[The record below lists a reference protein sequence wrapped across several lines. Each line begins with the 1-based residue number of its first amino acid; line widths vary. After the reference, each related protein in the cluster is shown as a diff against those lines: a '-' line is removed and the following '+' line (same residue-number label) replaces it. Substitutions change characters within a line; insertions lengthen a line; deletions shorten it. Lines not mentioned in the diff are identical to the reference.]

1 MKKGFFLVT
10 LMALTS
16 SLYANELTHIHFKQE
31 GEVSKLEL
39 EFSDE
44 NILANKFSNPE
55 DKQIF
60 VDLKDSTAS
69 DRVRRGFDTS
79 EFSGSV
85 VFVKTYP
92 KSTSPT
98 DLRVALQLRENVRSL
113 MQKVGN
119 RLILTVENRFGVFT
133 QSKIEAEEGVKLSQG
148 KEDDGVRINVPK
160 SDSIEDILENLTL
173 SGPKKYIG
181 KKISINVRNMSVED
195 ILNMIAESSGF
206 NVIITDEV
214 RKLPPL
220 SITLTNIP
228 WDQIL
233 DTVLDLNKLVA
244 QKNGAILLINSL
256 AKATEEKK
264 LEIEAQKLTE
274 KEEPLVTKVFLLSF
288 ASNKDM
294 QKILANYT
302 TKERGSIEIDER
314 TNSLIV
320 RDTADII
327 ERIRKIIEVLD
338 TQTPQVLIESK
349 IVEVNE
355 NYSRRLGLT
364 NGVKFGYD
372 PIGRQSTS
380 TAIVG
385 VKQVGTDV
393 GGPGFSFSSAPG
405 GAGDAFMGLLV
416 GRFGRLVNLDF
427 QLELMETE
435 SKAKVI
441 SNPKVIA
448 ENKKKA
454 RIRSADY
461 IPYRSQSDPEAG
473 TIEWKEL
480 EAQLKLEVTPQITND
495 GSILMEVEIEKDEFK
510 SIPEVLDKP
519 VERSSRSVKT
529 SVLVDNGSTAVIGG
543 IYRESKQ
550 NSVTGAPFLKDLPII
565 GWLFRRPDVIQNA
578 KTEMVVF
585 LTPRIINQEEA
596 GLVDSVEAK

>member
-1 MKKGFFLVT
+1 MKKGFFLVVIVALAST
-10 LMALTS
+10 LSAS
-16 SLYANELTHIHFKQE
+16 ELKFIHFKQE

-44 NILANKFSNPE
+44 NIIANKYSNPE

-60 VDLKDSTAS
+60 IDLKGTTAS

-119 RLILTVENRFGVFT
+119 RLVLSVENRFGVFT
-133 QSKIEAEEGVKLSQG
+133 QSKIEAEEGANVSQG
-148 KEDDGVRINVPK
+148 KQDDGVRINVPK
-160 SDSIEDILENLTL
+160 SDSLEDILENLTL
-173 SGPKKYIG
+173 AGPKKYIG
-181 KKISINVRNMSVED
+181 KKISLNVKNISIED

-214 RKLPPL
+214 RKLPPV
-220 SITLTNIP
+220 SITLTNLA
-228 WDQIL
+228 WDEIL
-233 DTVLDLNKLVA
+233 DTVLDINKLVA
-244 QKNGAILLINSL
+244 KKNGAILLINSL

-264 LEIEAQKLTE
+264 LEIEAKKLTE

-294 QKILANYT
+294 QKILTSYA

-349 IVEVNE
+349 IIEVNE
-355 NYSRRLGLT
+355 NYSRRLGLS
-364 NGVKFGYD
+364 NGVKFGFD
-372 PIGRQSTS
+372 PIGSQATT

-385 VKQVGTDV
+385 NGAGTSAI
-393 GGPGFSFSSAPG
+393 GGPGFSFNSAPG
-405 GAGDAFMGLLV
+405 GAGEAFMGLMV
-416 GRFGRLVNLDF
+416 GRFQRLINLDF
-427 QLELMETE
+427 QIEMMESE
-435 SKAKVI
+435 EKVKVI

-454 RIRSADY
+454 QIRSADY

-480 EAQLKLEVTPQITND
+480 EAKLSLEVTPQITND
-495 GSILMEVEIEKDEFK
+495 GSILMDVEIEKDEFK
-510 SIPEVLDKP
+510 SVPEVLDKP
-519 VERSSRSVKT
+519 VERSTRSVKT

-550 NSVTGAPFLKDLPII
+550 NTVTGAPFLKDLPII
-565 GWLFRRPDVIQNA
+565 GWLFRRPDQIKNS
-578 KTEMVVF
+578 KTELVVF

-596 GLVDSVEAK
+596 GLVDSVDAK

>member
-1 MKKGFFLVT
+1 
-10 LMALTS
+10 
-16 SLYANELTHIHFKQE
+16 
-31 GEVSKLEL
+31 
-39 EFSDE
+39 
-44 NILANKFSNPE
+44 
-55 DKQIF
+55 
-60 VDLKDSTAS
+60 
-69 DRVRRGFDTS
+69 
-79 EFSGSV
+79 
-85 VFVKTYP
+85 
-92 KSTSPT
+92 
-98 DLRVALQLRENVRSL
+98 
-113 MQKVGN
+113 
-119 RLILTVENRFGVFT
+119 
-133 QSKIEAEEGVKLSQG
+133 
-148 KEDDGVRINVPK
+148 
-160 SDSIEDILENLTL
+160 
-173 SGPKKYIG
+173 
-181 KKISINVRNMSVED
+181 
-195 ILNMIAESSGF
+195 MIAESSGF

-264 LEIEAQKLTE
+264 LEIEAQKLTQ

-294 QKILANYT
+294 QKILATYA

-355 NYSRRLGLT
+355 NYSRSLGLT
-364 NGVKFGYD
+364 KGVSFGFD
-372 PIGRQSTS
+372 PIGRQASSQAVVGTPT
-380 TAIVG
+380 TAIG
-385 VKQVGTDV
+385 SDT
-393 GGPGFSFSSAPG
+393 GGPGFSFNSAPG
-405 GAGDAFMGLLV
+405 GAGNAFMGLMV
-416 GRFGRLVNLDF
+416 KRFHRLIDLDF
-427 QLELMETE
+427 QIEMMESE
-435 SKAKVI
+435 EKAKVV

-454 RIRSADY
+454 KIRSADY

-510 SIPEVLDKP
+510 SIPDVLDKP

-550 NSVTGAPFLKDLPII
+550 NIVTGAPFLKDLPII
-565 GWLFRRPDVIQNA
+565 GWLFRRPDVVRNS

-596 GLVDSVEAK
+596 GLVDSIDAK

>member
-1 MKKGFFLVT
+1 MKKGFFLVILGLVSFT
-10 LMALTS
+10 LF
-16 SLYANELTHIHFKQE
+16 ANELKFIHFKQE

-39 EFSDE
+39 EFADD
-44 NILANKFSNPE
+44 NIIANKNSNPE

-60 VDLKDSTAS
+60 VDLKDATAS

-92 KSTSPT
+92 KSTDPK

-119 RLILTVENRFGVFT
+119 RLVLTVENRFGVFT
-133 QSKIEAEEGVKLSQG
+133 QSKIEAEEGSKVSQD
-148 KEDDGVRINVPK
+148 KEDDGVKINIPK
-160 SDSIEDILENLTL
+160 SDSLEDILENLTL
-173 SGPKKYIG
+173 AGPKKYIG
-181 KKISINVRNMSVED
+181 KKISLNVRNISVED

-233 DTVLDLNKLVA
+233 DTVLELNKLVA

-274 KEEPLVTKVFLLSF
+274 KEEPLVTKVFMLSF

-302 TKERGSIEIDER
+302 TKARGSIEIDER

-327 ERIRKIIEVLD
+327 ERIRRIIEVLD
-338 TQTPQVLIESK
+338 TQTPQVLIEAK

-355 NYSRRLGLT
+355 NYSRNIGLT
-364 NGVKFGYD
+364 NGLKFGYD
-372 PIGRQSTS
+372 PIGTKA
-380 TAIVG
+380 TAASGVG
-385 VKQVGTDV
+385 SAPSSGSN
-393 GGPGFSFSSAPG
+393 GGPGFSFNSAPEKSG
-405 GAGDAFMGLLV
+405 VPFLGLVV
-416 GRFGRLVNLDF
+416 GRFHRLFDLNF
-427 QLELMETE
+427 QIELMESE

-454 RIRSADY
+454 QIKSADY
-461 IPYRSQSDPEAG
+461 IPYLSQSDPEAG
-473 TIEWKEL
+473 TVEWKEL
-480 EAQLKLEVTPQITND
+480 EAQLRLEVTPQITND
-495 GSILMEVEIEKDEFK
+495 GSILMEVEMQKDEFK
-510 SIPEVLDKP
+510 AIPEVLEKP
-519 VERSSRSVKT
+519 VERSSRTVKT

-550 NSVTGAPFLKDLPII
+550 NTVTGVPFLKDLPIV
-565 GWLFRRPDVIQNA
+565 GWLFRRPDTIRNS

-596 GLVDSVEAK
+596 GLIDSSVTK